1 MLGYDVDPG
10 GGRLVVNEAEAE
22 RVRAIFALFEQY
34 GSVLQTLEEIE
45 RLGSPHAAR
54 RLMAVDGGS
63 QPKARPWAESL
74 RKTDPNRRQRG
85 VQPAGYPRGLKLSTL
100 RACNCLENCH

>member
-1 MLGYDVDPG
+1 VLGYDVDPG

-63 QPKARPWAESL
+63 QPRARPSAESL
-74 RKTDPNRRQRG
+74 RKLTPERKQSKAVFR
-85 VQPAGYPRGLKLSTL
+85 STHISDTTGTAAL
-100 RACNCLENCH
+100 ALGDDVL